1 MKPHVL
7 LVEDE
12 AGLAHVLGDY
22 LQADGFDVTWRE
34 RGADALQWLSGN
46 AADLMLLDLGLPDL
60 PGMEI
65 CRRVR
70 ARSALPIIMLS
81 GRSSE
86 IDRVLGLETGAD
98 DFVGKP
104 YSLREVAARVRTVL
118 RRQRSFASAEAR
130 APEISFDDNACRV
143 WIDGADAA
151 LTLIEYQLLRQM
163 AQRPGFLMSR
173 AQLMDGMYNDG
184 RIVTERTIDSHIK
197 KIRQKL
203 TLAAPSMRYVHS
215 VYGGG
220 YRYEA
225 LPA

>member
-1 MKPHVL
+1 M
-7 LVEDE
+7 
-12 AGLAHVLGDY
+12 LGDY
-22 LQADGFDVTWRE
+22 LQADGFEVTWRE

-46 AADLMLLDLGLPDL
+46 VADLMLLDLGLPDL

-118 RRQRSFASAEAR
+118 RRQRTFAPVEAR
-130 APEISFDDNACRV
+130 TPEISFDDNACRV
-143 WIDGADAA
+143 WIDGVDAA

-163 AQRPGFLMSR
+163 AQRPGFFDVAR
-173 AQLMDGMYNDG
+173 AVDGWHVQRRPHRD
-184 RIVTERTIDSHIK
+184 
-197 KIRQKL
+197 
-203 TLAAPSMRYVHS
+203 
-215 VYGGG
+215 
-220 YRYEA
+220 
-225 LPA
+225 